1 MEKFCKMITYI
12 FHNETRNQVAS
23 TKLFINPDEIMN
35 SLFSGAYFR
44 ALIKGNNWDKKDIIS
59 AVSDN
64 EEMLT
69 LVYENDE
76 VVFCDNPIHIENAVI
91 TLSKNDKIDLNTDD
105 NLIVIKCEEEDN
117 IICDCGTSSE
127 AGDFYDNDTEI
138 DSENEDKFEDEDEFE
153 EDIDEEDIEEYV
165 WELRRKMT
173 GLKNIT
179 KEKIQEVRN
188 TYFKLASKNKNV
200 HMRVELGM
208 DILKYL
214 WKLVI
219 REFITQEHF
228 EELCLDI
235 FSFIEKK
242 LDYIDSYMR
251 VEYDN
256 FREDILKVSSN

>member
-1 MEKFCKMITYI
+1 MITYI

-23 TKLFINPDEIMN
+23 TKLFITPNEIMN

-44 ALIKGNNWDKKDIIS
+44 AIIKGNDWDKKDVIC

-64 EEMLT
+64 EDMLS
-69 LVYENDE
+69 LVYEDDE

-91 TLSKNDKIDLNTDD
+91 TLSKNDKVDLTEDD
-105 NLIVIKCEEEDN
+105 RLIVIKCEDN
-117 IICDCGTSSE
+117 ESIICDCGTSSE

-138 DSENEDKFEDEDEFE
+138 DSESEVDIESDYSEF
-153 EDIDEEDIEEYV
+153 DDDIEEDV
-165 WELRRKMT
+165 WVLRRKMV

-179 KEKIQEVRN
+179 KEKIQTVRDS
-188 TYFKLASKNKNV
+188 YFKLSSKKDNI
-200 HMRVELGM
+200 HLRVELGM

-219 REFITQEHF
+219 REFMTKEHF
-228 EELCLDI
+228 DELCLEI
-235 FSFIEKK
+235 FVFIEKK
-242 LDYIDSYMR
+242 LDYIDDYMR

-256 FREDILKVSSN
+256 FKEDIIKVSSN

>member
-1 MEKFCKMITYI
+1 MITYI
-12 FHNETRNQVAS
+12 FHNETQNQIAS
-23 TKLFINPDEIMN
+23 TKLFITPDEIMN

-44 ALIKGNNWDKKDIIS
+44 AVIKGNNWDKKDVIC

-64 EEMLT
+64 DKMLS
-69 LVYENDE
+69 LVYEDEE

-91 TLSKNDKIDLNTDD
+91 TLSKNDKVDLTGDD
-105 NLIVIKCEEEDN
+105 KLIIIKCEDN

-127 AGDFYDNDTEI
+127 VGDFYDNNTEI
-138 DSENEDKFEDEDEFE
+138 DSEIDSDYKEVYSDVTSEYSEFED
-153 EDIDEEDIEEYV
+153 DIEEDV
-165 WELRRKMT
+165 WALRRKMV

-179 KEKIQEVRN
+179 NEKTQDIRN
-188 TYFKLASKNKNV
+188 SYLKLSSKKDSI
-200 HMRVELGM
+200 HLRVELGM

-219 REFITQEHF
+219 REFMTKEHF
-228 EELCLDI
+228 DELCLDI
-235 FSFIEKK
+235 FEFIEKK

-256 FREDILKVSSN
+256 FREDIIKISSN

>member
-1 MEKFCKMITYI
+1 MSTYI

-44 ALIKGNNWDKKDIIS
+44 AIIKGNNWDKKDIIC
-59 AVSDN
+59 AVSDS

-69 LVYENDE
+69 LVYEDDE
-76 VVFCDNPIHIENAVI
+76 VVFCYNPIHIENTVL
-91 TLSKNDKIDLNTDD
+91 TLSKNDKV
-105 NLIVIKCEEEDN
+105 NLTEDETKFEED

-127 AGDFYDNDTEI
+127 VGDFDDNDLE
-138 DSENEDKFEDEDEFE
+138 SEDEDDIE
-153 EDIDEEDIEEYV
+153 EDI
-165 WELRRKMT
+165 WTLRRKMV

-179 KEKIQEVRN
+179 KEKIQSVRDS
-188 TYFKLASKNKNV
+188 YFKLSSKRNNI
-200 HMRVELGM
+200 HLRVELGM

-219 REFITQEHF
+219 REFITKEHF
-228 EELCLDI
+228 DELCSEI
-235 FSFIEKK
+235 FEFIEKK
-242 LDYIDSYMR
+242 LKYIDDYMR

-256 FREDILKVSSN
+256 FKEDILKVSSN